1 MHKRISIRVALI
13 KVWNLGIT
21 SNYMKLGL
29 LMVILKVQS
38 MANRYE
44 YTKRNDTCPTSSTTL
59 YCRQS
64 NKIKH
69 TLKKKLTDFD
79 SLEILM
85 SISYKSE
92 RRYSIF

>member
-1 MHKRISIRVALI
+1 
-13 KVWNLGIT
+13 
-21 SNYMKLGL
+21 
-29 LMVILKVQS
+29 

-69 TLKKKLTDFD
+69 TLKKKTYRFWQSRNIDEHFLQVRKKV
-79 SLEILM
+79 LNILKLLLM
-85 SISYKSE
+85 SKEKSYL
-92 RRYSIF
+92 

>member
-1 MHKRISIRVALI
+1 
-13 KVWNLGIT
+13 
-21 SNYMKLGL
+21 
-29 LMVILKVQS
+29 
-38 MANRYE
+38 MANKYE

-69 TLKKKLTDFD
+69 TLKKKNDFD

-85 SISYKSE
+85 VLNILKLLLMSKEKSYL
-92 RRYSIF
+92 